1 VAERAEIVV
10 VGAGVMGAAT
20 AYVLA
25 RAGHEPVVL
34 EQFELGHARGS
45 SHGRGRI
52 FRLVYD
58 DPRWVAQAQRA
69 LPLWRE
75 LEAESGETILRT
87 TGSLDLGPGTDER
100 AAALAACG
108 VEFELLDGADLSPPL
123 RIERGTPALV
133 QRDGG
138 VLDAAVAQRAFLRGL
153 AVREGARV
161 TRIEEDGRVSVGGT
175 TIEAQA
181 VVVTAGAWVARLLEP
196 LGICPPVTPSRES
209 VAYFPLAAQDGVPT
223 VIDWRVPN
231 GYDLPRPGVS
241 AYALPTPDGLKAGIH
256 RTGPPADPDE
266 EGVVDLEAV
275 RCSRDWVARHVEG
288 AGPEPLRTET
298 CLYTNMPDESFVLE
312 RQERVVVGSPCSG
325 HGFKFAPLVGREL
338 ASLALDVVE

>member
-1 VAERAEIVV
+1 VAERAGIVV

-20 AYVLA
+20 AYALA

-45 SHGRGRI
+45 SHGRARI

-58 DPRWVAQAQRA
+58 DPHWVAQAQRA

-75 LEAESGETILRT
+75 LEAETGEEILRT
-87 TGSLDLGPGTDER
+87 TGSLDLGPETVGR
-100 AAALAACG
+100 AAALSECG
-108 VEFELLDGADLSPPL
+108 VAFELLDGADLPSPL
-123 RIERGTPALV
+123 RIDGGTAALV

-138 VLDAAVAQRAFLRGL
+138 VLDAASAQRAFLRGFS
-153 AVREGARV
+153 VRERTPV
-161 TRIEEDGRVSVGGT
+161 TAIEADGRVHLDGT

-181 VVVTAGAWVARLLEP
+181 VVVTAGGWVSRLLEP
-196 LGICPPVTPSRES
+196 LGIGPPVTPTRES
-209 VAYFPLAAQDGVPT
+209 VAYFQLASDDGLPT
-223 VIDWRVPN
+223 IIDWRVPE
-231 GYDLPRPGVS
+231 GYAFPRPGVS
-241 AYALPTPDGLKAGIH
+241 VYALPSRDGLKAGVH
-256 RTGPPADPDE
+256 RTGPPTDPDE
-266 EGVVDLEAV
+266 EGVVDPEAV

-288 AGPEPLRTET
+288 AAPEPFRTET

-312 RQERVVVGSPCSG
+312 RHGRVVVGSPCSG

-338 ASLALDVVE
+338 AGLALEALA